1 MIEIMI
7 NIFCKPAQVVC
18 AKLSSQGFVSIK
30 QLSVVLHS
38 FLQSSVF
45 RKDEPEYSTS
55 SAYFKN
61 SPRLVFIPL
70 SHVTLQLLQSLHC
83 PTSQKGVTVTQFE

>member
-18 AKLSSQGFVSIK
+18 AKLSSQGFVFIK

-38 FLQSSVF
+38 FLQPSA
-45 RKDEPEYSTS
+45 RPIDTPEYCTS
-55 SAYFKN
+55 SEYFKN

-83 PTSQKGVTVTQFE
+83 PTSQKGVTET